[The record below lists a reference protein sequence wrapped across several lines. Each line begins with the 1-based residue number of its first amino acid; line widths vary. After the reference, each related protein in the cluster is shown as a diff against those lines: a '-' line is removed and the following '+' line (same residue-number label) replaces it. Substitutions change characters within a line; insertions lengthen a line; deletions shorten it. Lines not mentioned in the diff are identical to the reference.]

1 VKQTN
6 LSIKIKRLLKRINF
20 PKYLH
25 RFGPKKFKLQDH
37 LEALLLMEVCKSSLR
52 RTEKISKLFDKNTPT
67 YSVLCKSRKR
77 IPIELWQRLLKITSG
92 LSSGEVAIDGTGF
105 SKTNPSFHYLK
116 RIDGSNPKNFAK
128 LSATMD
134 LKNKKFLAMRIRTS
148 PRHDMQDVKYLLK
161 RSGKIKAFYGDK
173 GYSAEWL
180 YELCFWKEI
189 QTFIPSKK
197 NVRMRRFRKKQF
209 ENYSEDEYRQRS
221 LIECGFSCI
230 KRKYGGMV
238 RAKKIQGL
246 RAEIYCKGIAHN
258 LELWSKRF
266 STEPIS
272 IIKIISSNNKNRDKY
287 SEQTKSRQFDYWLS
301 AASIC

>member
-1 VKQTN
+1 MKRTN
-6 LSIKIKRLLKRINF
+6 LTIKIKRLLIGIDF
-20 PKYLH
+20 PEYLH

-37 LEALLLMEVCKSSLR
+37 IEALLLMEVCQLSLR
-52 RTEKISKLFDKNTPT
+52 RVEKISKLFGKSAPT
-67 YSVLCKSRKR
+67 YSALCKSRKR
-77 IPIELWQRLLKITSG
+77 IPIKLWEKLLRITAG

-105 SKTNPSFHYLK
+105 NKTNPSFHYIK
-116 RIDGSNPKNFAK
+116 RIDGQNPKNFGK

-134 LKNKKFLAMRIRTS
+134 LKTKKFLAMRIRTS

-161 RSGKIKAFYGDK
+161 RSGRIKNFYGDK

-180 YELCFWKEI
+180 YELCFWKNI

-197 NVRMRRFRKKQF
+197 NVRMRRFRKRQF
-209 ENYSEDEYRQRS
+209 ENYSDERYRQRV

-246 RAEIYCKGIAHN
+246 RVEIYCKGIAHN
-258 LELWSKRF
+258 LEL
-266 STEPIS
+266 
-272 IIKIISSNNKNRDKY
+272 
-287 SEQTKSRQFDYWLS
+287 LG
-301 AASIC
+301 